1 MRVRRAVIAFLLL
14 CLTAGPLAA
23 VEPSEMLSD
32 PALEARA
39 RAIGLELRCLV
50 CQNQSID
57 DSDADLARDLRVLI
71 RERLL
76 EGDTDEGVIAYVV
89 DRYGDYVLLR
99 PPFKPKTYLLWLGPA
114 LLLAVAFLAA
124 WAFYRSQRAQRGQIA
139 DALSP
144 SEEARARRLLGEDE
158 T

>member
-1 MRVRRAVIAFLLL
+1 MRVQRAVIALLLL

-57 DSDADLARDLRVLI
+57 ESDADLARDLRVLI

-114 LLLAVAFLAA
+114 LLLCIAFFSG
-124 WAFYRSQRAQRGQIA
+124 WAFYRAQRARSGQLA
-139 DALSP
+139 GALSP
-144 SEEARARRLLGEDE
+144 REEARARQLLGEDE